1 MRSGFSSIFAVPSEL
16 LIETG
21 NAPPLLAESFAPSF
35 SSPSEEQ
42 PTRATARATVVAVA
56 AMVWRRTRVKPSME
70 GPQVGR
76 AVKVRQA

>member
-21 NAPPLLAESFAPSF
+21 KAPPLFAESFAPSL
-35 SSPSEEQ
+35 SPSPSEEQ

-56 AMVWRRTRVKPSME
+56 ARVWRRTRVKPSME

-76 AVKVRQA
+76 ANEG